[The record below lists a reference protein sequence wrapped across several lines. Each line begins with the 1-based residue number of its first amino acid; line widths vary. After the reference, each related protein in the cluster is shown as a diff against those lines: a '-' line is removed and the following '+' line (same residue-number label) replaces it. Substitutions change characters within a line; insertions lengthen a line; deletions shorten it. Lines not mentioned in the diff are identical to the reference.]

1 MKNFVITETIS
12 YIIIKLFHN
21 FIFGTFRLNNPIRYV
36 NGNSLIF
43 CNLLLEFNS
52 PRLVGAKQRSHLRG
66 DGSSFSDLSENP
78 EI

>member
-12 YIIIKLFHN
+12 YIIIKLFAN
-21 FIFGTFRLNNPIRYV
+21 FVFGTFCLNNLIRYV

-52 PRLVGAKQRSHLRG
+52 PRLVGAKQ
-66 DGSSFSDLSENP
+66 
-78 EI
+78 